1 MNAERKF
8 LLACLIFALVI
19 YAIHTFGLFDLL
31 TDLPHLQ
38 TLIRQSGLFGYS
50 LYILLFIIA
59 TLFLL
64 PGSILVIAGGIVFGP
79 LLGTL
84 LSLIAATLASSCS
97 FLLARWLGRDLLLKY
112 VGHSHTFQAIE
123 KGIARNGIDFLI
135 LTRLIPLFPYNI
147 QNYAYGLT
155 TIAFWPYTLISALT
169 TLPGIVIYT
178 VMASD
183 LANEGI
189 TLRFIL
195 QLCLAGLALFILVQ
209 LAKLYARHKHV
220 DLSARAAAHLLTQK
234 MKDRTMSQ
242 HYSVSWKKG
251 LAALCLLAVAGLS
264 GCDQKENAAAKV
276 EYDGLSNSQPLRV
289 DANNHTVTMLVQ
301 INGRFLTDDTRHGI
315 VFKDGSNGHKSLF
328 MAYATPKAFYEALK
342 EAGGTPGENM
352 TMDNKETTHVTGSK
366 LDISVNWQGAAK
378 AYSFDEVIV
387 DSNGKK
393 LDMRFGGNL
402 TAAEEKKTGCL
413 VCLDSCP
420 VGIVSNATYTYGAVE
435 KRGEVKFKGNAS
447 VLPADNTL
455 ATVTFKITE

>member
-1 MNAERKF
+1 MNAERNF
-8 LLACLIFALVI
+8 LFACLIFALVI
-19 YAIHTFGLFDLL
+19 YAIHAFGLFDLL

-64 PGSILVIAGGIVFGP
+64 LGSILVIAGGIVFGP

-220 DLSARAAAHLLTQK
+220 DLSASRRSPLT
-234 MKDRTMSQ
+234 
-242 HYSVSWKKG
+242 H
-251 LAALCLLAVAGLS
+251 
-264 GCDQKENAAAKV
+264 
-276 EYDGLSNSQPLRV
+276 
-289 DANNHTVTMLVQ
+289 
-301 INGRFLTDDTRHGI
+301 
-315 VFKDGSNGHKSLF
+315 
-328 MAYATPKAFYEALK
+328 PKNE
-342 EAGGTPGENM
+342 G
-352 TMDNKETTHVTGSK
+352 
-366 LDISVNWQGAAK
+366 
-378 AYSFDEVIV
+378 
-387 DSNGKK
+387 
-393 LDMRFGGNL
+393 
-402 TAAEEKKTGCL
+402 
-413 VCLDSCP
+413 
-420 VGIVSNATYTYGAVE
+420 
-435 KRGEVKFKGNAS
+435 
-447 VLPADNTL
+447 
-455 ATVTFKITE
+455 

>member
-1 MNAERKF
+1 MNAERNF
-8 LLACLIFALVI
+8 LFACLIFALVI
-19 YAIHTFGLFDLL
+19 YAIHAFGLFDLL

-155 TIAFWPYTLISALT
+155 TITFWPYTLISALT

-220 DLSARAAAHLLTQK
+220 DLSASRRSPLT
-234 MKDRTMSQ
+234 
-242 HYSVSWKKG
+242 H
-251 LAALCLLAVAGLS
+251 
-264 GCDQKENAAAKV
+264 
-276 EYDGLSNSQPLRV
+276 
-289 DANNHTVTMLVQ
+289 
-301 INGRFLTDDTRHGI
+301 
-315 VFKDGSNGHKSLF
+315 
-328 MAYATPKAFYEALK
+328 PKNE
-342 EAGGTPGENM
+342 G
-352 TMDNKETTHVTGSK
+352 
-366 LDISVNWQGAAK
+366 
-378 AYSFDEVIV
+378 
-387 DSNGKK
+387 
-393 LDMRFGGNL
+393 
-402 TAAEEKKTGCL
+402 
-413 VCLDSCP
+413 
-420 VGIVSNATYTYGAVE
+420 
-435 KRGEVKFKGNAS
+435 
-447 VLPADNTL
+447 
-455 ATVTFKITE
+455 

>member
-1 MNAERKF
+1 MNAERNF
-8 LLACLIFALVI
+8 LFACLIFALVI
-19 YAIHTFGLFDLL
+19 YAIHAFGLFDLL

-97 FLLARWLGRDLLLKY
+97 FLMARWLGRDLLLKY

-155 TIAFWPYTLISALT
+155 TITFWPYTLISALT

-220 DLSARAAAHLLTQK
+220 DLSASRRSPLT
-234 MKDRTMSQ
+234 
-242 HYSVSWKKG
+242 H
-251 LAALCLLAVAGLS
+251 
-264 GCDQKENAAAKV
+264 
-276 EYDGLSNSQPLRV
+276 
-289 DANNHTVTMLVQ
+289 
-301 INGRFLTDDTRHGI
+301 
-315 VFKDGSNGHKSLF
+315 
-328 MAYATPKAFYEALK
+328 PKNE
-342 EAGGTPGENM
+342 G
-352 TMDNKETTHVTGSK
+352 
-366 LDISVNWQGAAK
+366 
-378 AYSFDEVIV
+378 
-387 DSNGKK
+387 
-393 LDMRFGGNL
+393 
-402 TAAEEKKTGCL
+402 
-413 VCLDSCP
+413 
-420 VGIVSNATYTYGAVE
+420 
-435 KRGEVKFKGNAS
+435 
-447 VLPADNTL
+447 
-455 ATVTFKITE
+455 

>member
-155 TIAFWPYTLISALT
+155 TITFWPYTLISALT

-183 LANEGI
+183 LANEDI

-220 DLSARAAAHLLTQK
+220 DLSASRRSPLT
-234 MKDRTMSQ
+234 
-242 HYSVSWKKG
+242 H
-251 LAALCLLAVAGLS
+251 
-264 GCDQKENAAAKV
+264 
-276 EYDGLSNSQPLRV
+276 
-289 DANNHTVTMLVQ
+289 
-301 INGRFLTDDTRHGI
+301 
-315 VFKDGSNGHKSLF
+315 
-328 MAYATPKAFYEALK
+328 PKNE
-342 EAGGTPGENM
+342 G
-352 TMDNKETTHVTGSK
+352 
-366 LDISVNWQGAAK
+366 
-378 AYSFDEVIV
+378 
-387 DSNGKK
+387 
-393 LDMRFGGNL
+393 
-402 TAAEEKKTGCL
+402 
-413 VCLDSCP
+413 
-420 VGIVSNATYTYGAVE
+420 
-435 KRGEVKFKGNAS
+435 
-447 VLPADNTL
+447 
-455 ATVTFKITE
+455 

>member
-8 LLACLIFALVI
+8 LFACLIFALVI
-19 YAIHTFGLFDLL
+19 YAFHAFGLFELL
-31 TDLPHLQ
+31 TDLPHLL

-155 TIAFWPYTLISALT
+155 TITFWPYTLISALT
-169 TLPGIVIYT
+169 PLPGIVIYT

-209 LAKLYARHKHV
+209 LAQLYARHKHV
-220 DLSARAAAHLLTQK
+220 DLSASRRSPLT
-234 MKDRTMSQ
+234 
-242 HYSVSWKKG
+242 H
-251 LAALCLLAVAGLS
+251 
-264 GCDQKENAAAKV
+264 
-276 EYDGLSNSQPLRV
+276 
-289 DANNHTVTMLVQ
+289 
-301 INGRFLTDDTRHGI
+301 
-315 VFKDGSNGHKSLF
+315 
-328 MAYATPKAFYEALK
+328 PKNE
-342 EAGGTPGENM
+342 G
-352 TMDNKETTHVTGSK
+352 
-366 LDISVNWQGAAK
+366 
-378 AYSFDEVIV
+378 
-387 DSNGKK
+387 
-393 LDMRFGGNL
+393 
-402 TAAEEKKTGCL
+402 
-413 VCLDSCP
+413 
-420 VGIVSNATYTYGAVE
+420 
-435 KRGEVKFKGNAS
+435 
-447 VLPADNTL
+447 
-455 ATVTFKITE
+455 

>member
-1 MNAERKF
+1 MNAERNF
-8 LLACLIFALVI
+8 LFACLIFALVI
-19 YAIHTFGLFDLL
+19 YAIHAFGLFDLL

-84 LSLIAATLASSCS
+84 LSLIAATLASSSS

-112 VGHSHTFQAIE
+112 VGHSHIFQAIE

-220 DLSARAAAHLLTQK
+220 DLSASRRSPLT
-234 MKDRTMSQ
+234 
-242 HYSVSWKKG
+242 H
-251 LAALCLLAVAGLS
+251 
-264 GCDQKENAAAKV
+264 
-276 EYDGLSNSQPLRV
+276 
-289 DANNHTVTMLVQ
+289 
-301 INGRFLTDDTRHGI
+301 
-315 VFKDGSNGHKSLF
+315 
-328 MAYATPKAFYEALK
+328 PKNE
-342 EAGGTPGENM
+342 G
-352 TMDNKETTHVTGSK
+352 
-366 LDISVNWQGAAK
+366 
-378 AYSFDEVIV
+378 
-387 DSNGKK
+387 
-393 LDMRFGGNL
+393 
-402 TAAEEKKTGCL
+402 
-413 VCLDSCP
+413 
-420 VGIVSNATYTYGAVE
+420 
-435 KRGEVKFKGNAS
+435 
-447 VLPADNTL
+447 
-455 ATVTFKITE
+455 

>member
-1 MNAERKF
+1 MNAERNF
-8 LLACLIFALVI
+8 LFACLIFALVI
-19 YAIHTFGLFDLL
+19 YAIHAFGLFDLL

-220 DLSARAAAHLLTQK
+220 DLSASRRSPLTHPK
-234 MKDRTMSQ
+234 NEGENDVATLFSVMEKRT
-242 HYSVSWKKG
+242 
-251 LAALCLLAVAGLS
+251 

>member
-8 LLACLIFALVI
+8 LFACLIFALVI
-19 YAIHTFGLFDLL
+19 YAIHAFGLFELL

-155 TIAFWPYTLISALT
+155 TIAFWPYTL
-169 TLPGIVIYT
+169 
-178 VMASD
+178 
-183 LANEGI
+183 
-189 TLRFIL
+189 RFIL
-195 QLCLAGLALFILVQ
+195 QLCLAGLTLFILVQ

-220 DLSARAAAHLLTQK
+220 DLSASRRSPLT
-234 MKDRTMSQ
+234 
-242 HYSVSWKKG
+242 H
-251 LAALCLLAVAGLS
+251 
-264 GCDQKENAAAKV
+264 
-276 EYDGLSNSQPLRV
+276 
-289 DANNHTVTMLVQ
+289 
-301 INGRFLTDDTRHGI
+301 
-315 VFKDGSNGHKSLF
+315 
-328 MAYATPKAFYEALK
+328 PKNE
-342 EAGGTPGENM
+342 G
-352 TMDNKETTHVTGSK
+352 
-366 LDISVNWQGAAK
+366 
-378 AYSFDEVIV
+378 
-387 DSNGKK
+387 
-393 LDMRFGGNL
+393 
-402 TAAEEKKTGCL
+402 
-413 VCLDSCP
+413 
-420 VGIVSNATYTYGAVE
+420 
-435 KRGEVKFKGNAS
+435 
-447 VLPADNTL
+447 
-455 ATVTFKITE
+455 

>member
-19 YAIHTFGLFDLL
+19 YAIHAFGLFDLL

-112 VGHSHTFQAIE
+112 VGHSHTFQAID

-155 TIAFWPYTLISALT
+155 TITFWPYTLISALT

-195 QLCLAGLALFILVQ
+195 QLCLAGMALFILVQ

-220 DLSARAAAHLLTQK
+220 DLSASRRSPLT
-234 MKDRTMSQ
+234 
-242 HYSVSWKKG
+242 H
-251 LAALCLLAVAGLS
+251 
-264 GCDQKENAAAKV
+264 
-276 EYDGLSNSQPLRV
+276 
-289 DANNHTVTMLVQ
+289 
-301 INGRFLTDDTRHGI
+301 
-315 VFKDGSNGHKSLF
+315 
-328 MAYATPKAFYEALK
+328 PKNE
-342 EAGGTPGENM
+342 G
-352 TMDNKETTHVTGSK
+352 
-366 LDISVNWQGAAK
+366 
-378 AYSFDEVIV
+378 
-387 DSNGKK
+387 
-393 LDMRFGGNL
+393 
-402 TAAEEKKTGCL
+402 
-413 VCLDSCP
+413 
-420 VGIVSNATYTYGAVE
+420 
-435 KRGEVKFKGNAS
+435 
-447 VLPADNTL
+447 
-455 ATVTFKITE
+455 

>member
-1 MNAERKF
+1 MNAERNF
-8 LLACLIFALVI
+8 LFACLIFALVI
-19 YAIHTFGLFDLL
+19 YAIHAFGLFDLL

-84 LSLIAATLASSCS
+84 LSLIAATLASSYS

-220 DLSARAAAHLLTQK
+220 DLSASRRSPLT
-234 MKDRTMSQ
+234 
-242 HYSVSWKKG
+242 H
-251 LAALCLLAVAGLS
+251 
-264 GCDQKENAAAKV
+264 
-276 EYDGLSNSQPLRV
+276 
-289 DANNHTVTMLVQ
+289 
-301 INGRFLTDDTRHGI
+301 
-315 VFKDGSNGHKSLF
+315 
-328 MAYATPKAFYEALK
+328 PKNE
-342 EAGGTPGENM
+342 G
-352 TMDNKETTHVTGSK
+352 
-366 LDISVNWQGAAK
+366 
-378 AYSFDEVIV
+378 
-387 DSNGKK
+387 
-393 LDMRFGGNL
+393 
-402 TAAEEKKTGCL
+402 
-413 VCLDSCP
+413 
-420 VGIVSNATYTYGAVE
+420 
-435 KRGEVKFKGNAS
+435 
-447 VLPADNTL
+447 
-455 ATVTFKITE
+455 

>member
-1 MNAERKF
+1 MNAERNF
-8 LLACLIFALVI
+8 LFACLIFALVI
-19 YAIHTFGLFDLL
+19 YAIHAFGLFDLL

-38 TLIRQSGLFGYS
+38 TLIRQSGLYGYS

-155 TIAFWPYTLISALT
+155 TITFWPYTLISALT

-220 DLSARAAAHLLTQK
+220 DLSASRRSPLT
-234 MKDRTMSQ
+234 
-242 HYSVSWKKG
+242 H
-251 LAALCLLAVAGLS
+251 
-264 GCDQKENAAAKV
+264 
-276 EYDGLSNSQPLRV
+276 
-289 DANNHTVTMLVQ
+289 
-301 INGRFLTDDTRHGI
+301 
-315 VFKDGSNGHKSLF
+315 
-328 MAYATPKAFYEALK
+328 PKNE
-342 EAGGTPGENM
+342 G
-352 TMDNKETTHVTGSK
+352 
-366 LDISVNWQGAAK
+366 
-378 AYSFDEVIV
+378 
-387 DSNGKK
+387 
-393 LDMRFGGNL
+393 
-402 TAAEEKKTGCL
+402 
-413 VCLDSCP
+413 
-420 VGIVSNATYTYGAVE
+420 
-435 KRGEVKFKGNAS
+435 
-447 VLPADNTL
+447 
-455 ATVTFKITE
+455 

>member
-19 YAIHTFGLFDLL
+19 YAIHAFGLFDLL

-38 TLIRQSGLFGYS
+38 TLIRQSGLFDYS

-220 DLSARAAAHLLTQK
+220 DLSASR
-234 MKDRTMSQ
+234 RSP
-242 HYSVSWKKG
+242 
-251 LAALCLLAVAGLS
+251 LS
-264 GCDQKENAAAKV
+264 
-276 EYDGLSNSQPLRV
+276 
-289 DANNHTVTMLVQ
+289 H
-301 INGRFLTDDTRHGI
+301 
-315 VFKDGSNGHKSLF
+315 
-328 MAYATPKAFYEALK
+328 PKNE
-342 EAGGTPGENM
+342 G
-352 TMDNKETTHVTGSK
+352 
-366 LDISVNWQGAAK
+366 
-378 AYSFDEVIV
+378 
-387 DSNGKK
+387 
-393 LDMRFGGNL
+393 
-402 TAAEEKKTGCL
+402 
-413 VCLDSCP
+413 
-420 VGIVSNATYTYGAVE
+420 
-435 KRGEVKFKGNAS
+435 
-447 VLPADNTL
+447 
-455 ATVTFKITE
+455 

>member
-1 MNAERKF
+1 MNAERNF
-8 LLACLIFALVI
+8 LFACLIFALVI
-19 YAIHTFGLFDLL
+19 YAIHAFGLFDLL

-209 LAKLYARHKHV
+209 LAKLYARHKDV
-220 DLSARAAAHLLTQK
+220 DLSASRRSPLT
-234 MKDRTMSQ
+234 
-242 HYSVSWKKG
+242 H
-251 LAALCLLAVAGLS
+251 
-264 GCDQKENAAAKV
+264 
-276 EYDGLSNSQPLRV
+276 
-289 DANNHTVTMLVQ
+289 
-301 INGRFLTDDTRHGI
+301 
-315 VFKDGSNGHKSLF
+315 
-328 MAYATPKAFYEALK
+328 PKNE
-342 EAGGTPGENM
+342 G
-352 TMDNKETTHVTGSK
+352 
-366 LDISVNWQGAAK
+366 
-378 AYSFDEVIV
+378 
-387 DSNGKK
+387 
-393 LDMRFGGNL
+393 
-402 TAAEEKKTGCL
+402 
-413 VCLDSCP
+413 
-420 VGIVSNATYTYGAVE
+420 
-435 KRGEVKFKGNAS
+435 
-447 VLPADNTL
+447 
-455 ATVTFKITE
+455 

>member
-19 YAIHTFGLFDLL
+19 YAIHAFGLFDLL

-169 TLPGIVIYT
+169 TLPGIV
-178 VMASD
+178 
-183 LANEGI
+183 N
-189 TLRFIL
+189 RFR
-195 QLCLAGLALFILVQ
+195 Q
-209 LAKLYARHKHV
+209 
-220 DLSARAAAHLLTQK
+220 
-234 MKDRTMSQ
+234 
-242 HYSVSWKKG
+242 
-251 LAALCLLAVAGLS
+251 
-264 GCDQKENAAAKV
+264 
-276 EYDGLSNSQPLRV
+276 
-289 DANNHTVTMLVQ
+289 
-301 INGRFLTDDTRHGI
+301 
-315 VFKDGSNGHKSLF
+315 
-328 MAYATPKAFYEALK
+328 
-342 EAGGTPGENM
+342 
-352 TMDNKETTHVTGSK
+352 
-366 LDISVNWQGAAK
+366 
-378 AYSFDEVIV
+378 
-387 DSNGKK
+387 
-393 LDMRFGGNL
+393 
-402 TAAEEKKTGCL
+402 
-413 VCLDSCP
+413 
-420 VGIVSNATYTYGAVE
+420 
-435 KRGEVKFKGNAS
+435 
-447 VLPADNTL
+447 
-455 ATVTFKITE
+455 

>member
-1 MNAERKF
+1 M
-8 LLACLIFALVI
+8 
-19 YAIHTFGLFDLL
+19 
-31 TDLPHLQ
+31 
-38 TLIRQSGLFGYS
+38 
-50 LYILLFIIA
+50 
-59 TLFLL
+59 
-64 PGSILVIAGGIVFGP
+64 IAGGIVFGP

-112 VGHSHTFQAIE
+112 VGHSHTFRAIE

-195 QLCLAGLALFILVQ
+195 QLCLAGPALFILVQ

-220 DLSARAAAHLLTQK
+220 DLSASRRSPLTHPK
-234 MKDRTMSQ
+234 MKDRTMLQ
-242 HYSVSWKKG
+242 HYSASWKKG
-251 LAALCLLAVAGLS
+251 LTALCLLAVAGLS

-276 EYDGLSNSQPLRV
+276 EYDELSNSQPLRV

-301 INGRFLTDDTRHGI
+301 INGRFPYRRHSSRYC
-315 VFKDGSNGHKSLF
+315 V
-328 MAYATPKAFYEALK
+328 
-342 EAGGTPGENM
+342 
-352 TMDNKETTHVTGSK
+352 
-366 LDISVNWQGAAK
+366 
-378 AYSFDEVIV
+378 
-387 DSNGKK
+387 
-393 LDMRFGGNL
+393 
-402 TAAEEKKTGCL
+402 
-413 VCLDSCP
+413 
-420 VGIVSNATYTYGAVE
+420 
-435 KRGEVKFKGNAS
+435 
-447 VLPADNTL
+447 
-455 ATVTFKITE
+455 

>member
-84 LSLIAATLASSCS
+84 PSLIAATLASSCS

-155 TIAFWPYTLISALT
+155 TITFWPYTLISALT

-220 DLSARAAAHLLTQK
+220 DLSASRRSPLT
-234 MKDRTMSQ
+234 
-242 HYSVSWKKG
+242 H
-251 LAALCLLAVAGLS
+251 
-264 GCDQKENAAAKV
+264 
-276 EYDGLSNSQPLRV
+276 
-289 DANNHTVTMLVQ
+289 
-301 INGRFLTDDTRHGI
+301 
-315 VFKDGSNGHKSLF
+315 
-328 MAYATPKAFYEALK
+328 PKNE
-342 EAGGTPGENM
+342 G
-352 TMDNKETTHVTGSK
+352 
-366 LDISVNWQGAAK
+366 
-378 AYSFDEVIV
+378 
-387 DSNGKK
+387 
-393 LDMRFGGNL
+393 
-402 TAAEEKKTGCL
+402 
-413 VCLDSCP
+413 
-420 VGIVSNATYTYGAVE
+420 
-435 KRGEVKFKGNAS
+435 
-447 VLPADNTL
+447 
-455 ATVTFKITE
+455 

>member
-8 LLACLIFALVI
+8 LFACLIFALVI
-19 YAIHTFGLFDLL
+19 YAIHAFGLFELL

-79 LLGTL
+79 FLGTL
-84 LSLIAATLASSCS
+84 LSLIAATLSFSCS

-112 VGHSHTFQAIE
+112 VGHSHTFKAIE
-123 KGIARNGIDFLI
+123 KGIARNGINFLI

-220 DLSARAAAHLLTQK
+220 DLSASRRSPLT
-234 MKDRTMSQ
+234 
-242 HYSVSWKKG
+242 H
-251 LAALCLLAVAGLS
+251 
-264 GCDQKENAAAKV
+264 
-276 EYDGLSNSQPLRV
+276 
-289 DANNHTVTMLVQ
+289 
-301 INGRFLTDDTRHGI
+301 
-315 VFKDGSNGHKSLF
+315 
-328 MAYATPKAFYEALK
+328 PKNE
-342 EAGGTPGENM
+342 G
-352 TMDNKETTHVTGSK
+352 
-366 LDISVNWQGAAK
+366 
-378 AYSFDEVIV
+378 
-387 DSNGKK
+387 
-393 LDMRFGGNL
+393 
-402 TAAEEKKTGCL
+402 
-413 VCLDSCP
+413 
-420 VGIVSNATYTYGAVE
+420 
-435 KRGEVKFKGNAS
+435 
-447 VLPADNTL
+447 
-455 ATVTFKITE
+455 

>member
-8 LLACLIFALVI
+8 LFACLIFALLI
-19 YAIHTFGLFDLL
+19 YAIHAFGLFDLL

-220 DLSARAAAHLLTQK
+220 DLSASRRSHLLTPK
-234 MKDRTMSQ
+234 MKDRTMLQ

-264 GCDQKENAAAKV
+264 GCDQQENAGAKV

-328 MAYATPKAFYEALK
+328 MGYATPKAFYEALK

-378 AYSFDEVIV
+378 AYSLDEVIV

>member
-19 YAIHTFGLFDLL
+19 YAIHAFGLFDLL

-64 PGSILVIAGGIVFGP
+64 PRSILVIAGGIVFGP

-220 DLSARAAAHLLTQK
+220 DLSASR
-234 MKDRTMSQ
+234 RSP
-242 HYSVSWKKG
+242 
-251 LAALCLLAVAGLS
+251 LS
-264 GCDQKENAAAKV
+264 
-276 EYDGLSNSQPLRV
+276 
-289 DANNHTVTMLVQ
+289 H
-301 INGRFLTDDTRHGI
+301 
-315 VFKDGSNGHKSLF
+315 
-328 MAYATPKAFYEALK
+328 PKNE
-342 EAGGTPGENM
+342 G
-352 TMDNKETTHVTGSK
+352 
-366 LDISVNWQGAAK
+366 
-378 AYSFDEVIV
+378 
-387 DSNGKK
+387 
-393 LDMRFGGNL
+393 
-402 TAAEEKKTGCL
+402 
-413 VCLDSCP
+413 
-420 VGIVSNATYTYGAVE
+420 
-435 KRGEVKFKGNAS
+435 
-447 VLPADNTL
+447 
-455 ATVTFKITE
+455 

>member
-19 YAIHTFGLFDLL
+19 YAIHAF
-31 TDLPHLQ
+31 DLPHLQ

-220 DLSARAAAHLLTQK
+220 DLSASR
-234 MKDRTMSQ
+234 RSP
-242 HYSVSWKKG
+242 
-251 LAALCLLAVAGLS
+251 LS
-264 GCDQKENAAAKV
+264 
-276 EYDGLSNSQPLRV
+276 
-289 DANNHTVTMLVQ
+289 H
-301 INGRFLTDDTRHGI
+301 
-315 VFKDGSNGHKSLF
+315 
-328 MAYATPKAFYEALK
+328 PKNE
-342 EAGGTPGENM
+342 G
-352 TMDNKETTHVTGSK
+352 
-366 LDISVNWQGAAK
+366 
-378 AYSFDEVIV
+378 
-387 DSNGKK
+387 
-393 LDMRFGGNL
+393 
-402 TAAEEKKTGCL
+402 
-413 VCLDSCP
+413 
-420 VGIVSNATYTYGAVE
+420 
-435 KRGEVKFKGNAS
+435 
-447 VLPADNTL
+447 
-455 ATVTFKITE
+455 